1 MSEVSSGHEDHRGYR
16 GRSEYPKNTGGVGSG
31 FLQRDP
37 LAIVQKIVNR
47 IQQLPAVLHCIR
59 GSDALDTGWA
69 AENLVQVEKQGDSS
83 EFLKETIRNI
93 PSGSTPPPPARHRLD

>member
-1 MSEVSSGHEDHRGYR
+1 MRIIAVIEDDQNIQEILVVLDQDFSSA
-16 GRSEYPKNTGGVGSG
+16 
-31 FLQRDP
+31 DP

-47 IQQLPAVLHCIR
+47 IQQLPAVPHCIR